1 MSIESYVFL
10 TLLVG
15 PVAFIN
21 GYVLTN
27 LAIWMFTNKGKTN
40 DF

>member
-10 TLLVG
+10 MLLVG

-21 GYVLTN
+21 GYVLTK
-27 LAIWMFTNKGKTN
+27 LVIWMFTNKGKTN